1 MNRLRRHAPALLLLV
16 LALAS
21 LLLGFR
27 TESVS
32 GPEQASLAG
41 NYFFRDA
48 RMTLAGEDGR
58 AALVVTSSSAIRS
71 LNGTMLRMEPV
82 SIRQSSPQAWAL
94 AADSAEMPGENA
106 DIVAQGGLRMTFG
119 PAGDWAA
126 TARRATIPP
135 DGTSITLTG
144 DVHVHKPEGGAG
156 GSAIFGEHIILEPRG
171 MTARTDQPVRLR
183 VGDFEFEANGLD
195 ARIGEQVITLESDVR
210 SIANP

>member
-58 AALVVTSSSAIRS
+58 AALVVTSSSAVRS

>member
-1 MNRLRRHAPALLLLV
+1 MIGLGRYVPTLLLLG

-21 LLLGFR
+21 LLLVLR

-58 AALVVTSSSAIRS
+58 AALVVTSDSAVRS
-71 LNGTMLRMEPV
+71 LTGSTLRLEPV
-82 SIRQSSPQAWAL
+82 SIRRSGPQAWAL
-94 AADSAEMPGENA
+94 AADSAEMLGENA
-106 DIVAQGGLRMTFG
+106 DIVAQGSLRMTFG
-119 PAGDWAA
+119 PSGDWTA

-144 DVHVHKPEGGAG
+144 NVHVHKPEGGAG
-156 GSAIFGEHIILEPRG
+156 GSAIFGEHIILEPKG
-171 MTARTDQPVRLR
+171 MTARTDRPVRLR
-183 VGDFEFEANGLD
+183 IGDFEFGANGLD
-195 ARIGEQVITLESDVR
+195 AQIGEQVITLESDVR
-210 SIANP
+210 SIGNP

>member
-1 MNRLRRHAPALLLLV
+1 MSRLRRHVPALLLLG

-32 GPEQASLAG
+32 GPVQASLAG
-41 NYFFRDA
+41 NYYFRDA

-58 AALVVTSSSAIRS
+58 AALVVTSGSAVRS
-71 LNGTMLRMEPV
+71 MTGTALRMEPV
-82 SIRQSSPQAWAL
+82 SIRRRGPQAWEL
-94 AADSAEMPGENA
+94 AADSAEMPEADA
-106 DIVAQGGLRMTFG
+106 DIVAQGGLRMSFG

-126 TARRATIPP
+126 TARRATIRP

-144 DVHVHKPEGGAG
+144 DVHVHKPEGGVG
-156 GSAIFGEHIILEPRG
+156 GSAIFGEHIILEPSG

-183 VGDFEFEANGLD
+183 VGAFEFEANGLD
-195 ARIGEQVITLESDVR
+195 AKIGEQTITLESDVR

>member
-1 MNRLRRHAPALLLLV
+1 MSRLRRYVPALLLLG

-21 LLLGFR
+21 LLLVLR
-27 TESVS
+27 TESDS
-32 GPEQASLAG
+32 GPEQARLAG

-58 AALVVTSSSAIRS
+58 AALTVNSGSAVRS
-71 LNGTMLRMEPV
+71 LTGPALRLEPV
-82 SIRQSSPQAWAL
+82 SIRQSGPQAWAL

-106 DIVAQGGLRMTFG
+106 DIVAQGSLRMTFG

-144 DVHVHKPEGGAG
+144 NVHVHKPEGGAG
-156 GSAIFGEHIILEPRG
+156 GSAIFGEHIVLEPTG
-171 MTARTDQPVRLR
+171 MTARTDRPVRLR
-183 VGDFEFEANGLD
+183 IGDFEFEANGLD
-195 ARIGEQVITLESDVR
+195 AQIGEQVITLESNVR
-210 SIANP
+210 SIGNP

>member
-135 DGTSITLTG
+135 DGMSITLTG
-144 DVHVHKPEGGAG
+144 NVHVHKPEGGAG

-171 MTARTDQPVRLR
+171 MKARTDQPVRLR
-183 VGDFEFEANGLD
+183 IGDFEFEANGLD
-195 ARIGEQVITLESDVR
+195 ARIREQVITLESDVR

>member
-1 MNRLRRHAPALLLLV
+1 MSRLRRHVPALLLLG

-21 LLLGFR
+21 LLLVLR

-58 AALVVTSSSAIRS
+58 ASLVVTSGSAVRS
-71 LNGTMLRMEPV
+71 LTGSTLRLEPV
-82 SIRQSSPQAWAL
+82 SIRRSGAQAWTL
-94 AADSAEMPGENA
+94 AADSAEMPAENA
-106 DIVAQGGLRMTFG
+106 DIVAQGNLRIAFG
-119 PAGDWAA
+119 PSGDWAA

-135 DGTSITLTG
+135 DGTSVTLTG
-144 DVHVHKPEGGAG
+144 NVHVHKPEGGAG

-171 MTARTDQPVRLR
+171 MTARTDRPVRLR
-183 VGDFEFEANGLD
+183 IGDFEFEANGLD
-195 ARIGEQVITLESDVR
+195 AQIGEQVITLESDVR
-210 SIANP
+210 SIGNP

>member
-58 AALVVTSSSAIRS
+58 AALVVTSSSAVRS

-171 MTARTDQPVRLR
+171 LTARTDQPVRLR

>member
-1 MNRLRRHAPALLLLV
+1 MSRLRRHVPALLLLG

-21 LLLGFR
+21 LLLAFR

-32 GPEQASLAG
+32 GPGQASLAG

-58 AALVVTSSSAIRS
+58 AALVVTSGSAVRS
-71 LNGTMLRMEPV
+71 LTGSALRLEPV
-82 SIRQSSPQAWAL
+82 SIRRSGPQAWEL
-94 AADSAEMPGENA
+94 AADSAEVPGENA

-119 PAGDWAA
+119 PSGDWAA

-144 DVHVHKPEGGAG
+144 DVHVQKADGGAG

-171 MTARTDQPVRLR
+171 MTARTDRPVRLR
-183 VGDFEFEANGLD
+183 IGDFEFEANGLD
-195 ARIGEQVITLESDVR
+195 AQIGEQVITLESDVR
-210 SIANP
+210 SIGNP

>member
-1 MNRLRRHAPALLLLV
+1 MSRLRRHVPTLLLLG

-58 AALVVTSSSAIRS
+58 ATLVVTSGSAVRS
-71 LNGTMLRMEPV
+71 QHGTALRMEPV
-82 SIRQSSPQAWAL
+82 SIRRRGPQAWEL
-94 AADSAEMPGENA
+94 AADSAEMPDADA

-119 PAGDWAA
+119 PTGDWAA
-126 TARRATIPP
+126 TARRASVPP

-171 MTARTDQPVRLR
+171 MTARTDRPVRLR
-183 VGDFEFEANGLD
+183 IGAFEFEANGLV
-195 ARIGEQVITLESDVR
+195 AKIGEQIITLESDVR

>member
-1 MNRLRRHAPALLLLV
+1 MSRLRRYVPALLLLG

-21 LLLGFR
+21 LLLVLR
-27 TESVS
+27 TESDS
-32 GPEQASLAG
+32 GPEQARLAG

-58 AALVVTSSSAIRS
+58 AALTVNSGSAVRS
-71 LNGTMLRMEPV
+71 LTGSALRLEPV
-82 SIRQSSPQAWAL
+82 SIRQSGPQAWAL

-106 DIVAQGGLRMTFG
+106 DIVAQGSLRMTFG

-144 DVHVHKPEGGAG
+144 NVHVHKPEGGAG
-156 GSAIFGEHIILEPRG
+156 GSAIFGEHIVLEPRG
-171 MTARTDQPVRLR
+171 MTARTDRPVRLR
-183 VGDFEFEANGLD
+183 IGDFEFEANGLD
-195 ARIGEQVITLESDVR
+195 AQIGEQVITLESNVR
-210 SIANP
+210 SIGNP

>member
-1 MNRLRRHAPALLLLV
+1 MNRLRRHVPALLLLG
-16 LALAS
+16 LALVS

-32 GPEQASLAG
+32 GPQQASLAG

-48 RMTLAGEDGR
+48 RMTLAGGDGR
-58 AALVVTSSSAIRS
+58 AALVVSSGSAVRS
-71 LNGTMLRMEPV
+71 LTGAALRLEPV
-82 SIRQSSPQAWAL
+82 SIRRSGPQAWEL
-94 AADSAEMPGENA
+94 AADSAEVPGENA
-106 DIVAQGGLRMTFG
+106 DIVAQGSLRMTFG

-135 DGTSITLTG
+135 DGASITLTG
-144 DVHVHKPEGGAG
+144 DVHVHKPKGGAG

-183 VGDFEFEANGLD
+183 IGDFEFEANGLD
-195 ARIGEQVITLESDVR
+195 ARIGEQVITLESNVR

>member
-1 MNRLRRHAPALLLLV
+1 MSRLRRHVPALLLLV

-58 AALVVTSSSAIRS
+58 AALVVTSGSAVRS
-71 LNGTMLRMEPV
+71 LTGTALRMEPV

-195 ARIGEQVITLESDVR
+195 AQIGEQVITLESDVR